1 MWRQTDGR
9 RTGGGDGESEGE
21 SRFCIF
27 SEGYDELHMTAFMYN
42 TTNFLEVIISSIVMA
57 EELGIR
63 SSEEMSEG
71 IPKGRMRGE
80 EKTTWTEDF

>member
-1 MWRQTDGR
+1 
-9 RTGGGDGESEGE
+9 
-21 SRFCIF
+21 
-27 SEGYDELHMTAFMYN
+27 MTAFMYN